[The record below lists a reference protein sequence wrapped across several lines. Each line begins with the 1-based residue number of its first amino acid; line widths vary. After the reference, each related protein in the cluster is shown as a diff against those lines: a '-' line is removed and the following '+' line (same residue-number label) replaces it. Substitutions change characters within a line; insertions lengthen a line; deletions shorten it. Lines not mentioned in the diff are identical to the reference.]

1 MSARCQRYAIA
12 WCEEMGFTAYQ
23 EGAGIIVEM
32 PHSAGVDKVTV
43 MTLEELG
50 DVIGSEG
57 M

>member
-12 WCEEMGFTAYQ
+12 WCEEMGFRAYP
-23 EGAGIIVEM
+23 EGAGIVVETDN
-32 PHSAGVDKVTV
+32 DKITV

-50 DVIGSEG
+50 DVIGTEG